1 MKELPLQSVV
11 NLRDFGATQTKDR
24 KTVKS
29 VLFLRSA
36 ALNRLSKKD
45 AAALRD
51 KYGVCTVIDLRTQT
65 EREQKPDAAIPGVE
79 TIHIPIFSEAVMG
92 VTHEREIDRRQILSM
107 LPDLK
112 ELYVKNDLKR
122 Q

>member
-29 VLFLRSA
+29 GLFLRSA

-51 KYGVCTVIDLRTQT
+51 KYGVCTVIDLRTPG
-65 EREQKPDAAIPGVE
+65 ERREAPDRVW
-79 TIHIPIFSEAVMG
+79 S
-92 VTHEREIDRRQILSM
+92 REY
-107 LPDLK
+107 LPMPVFDL
-112 ELYVKNDLKR
+112 LVD
-122 Q
+122 